1 MDWCGGAADP
11 LAVLFFCVCFVWVLF
26 CLFVVCLVVAGGLR
40 ALWRLL
46 GWCGGACLPSGGCTY
61 ACFLFA
67 CLPVFG
73 LLGRCGACVPHDRCS
88 YACVWSGCCAPLGR
102 GLFGCCE
109 GPSGPLAV
117 VGSLGGTGVPSGG
130 CSFACV
136 LYSCLP
142 VFGLWGGLRAPWPL
156 YVFLCFVGMLCAPRL
171 WIRCIILVREVLWR
185 SLLAP
190 SFAEFITV
198 LF

>member
-26 CLFVVCLVVAGGLR
+26 CLFVFCLVVA
-40 ALWRLL
+40 
-46 GWCGGACLPSGGCTY
+46 
-61 ACFLFA
+61 
-67 CLPVFG
+67 
-73 LLGRCGACVPHDRCS
+73 
-88 YACVWSGCCAPLGR
+88 
-102 GLFGCCE
+102 
-109 GPSGPLAV
+109 
-117 VGSLGGTGVPSGG
+117 
-130 CSFACV
+130 
-136 LYSCLP
+136 
-142 VFGLWGGLRAPWPL
+142 GGLRAPWPL

-185 SLLAP
+185 SFLAP